1 MSVVTAAAVL
11 IPLLPLAGWAVLGL
25 RGGRWPARAAGW
37 FASATVA
44 ASFAAAVTLFQ
55 ALAALPAGTR
65 SVEVDVY
72 RWIAAGPVVI
82 PFRLLADPLSA
93 AMARVV
99 AGVGTLI
106 HIYSIGY
113 MAGEPGFAR
122 YFAYMNLFMAAMLL
136 LVLAGNLAVMFI
148 GWEGVG
154 LCSYLLIAFWFDR
167 PAAARAGVKAFV
179 VTRLGDVGFLLGIFA
194 AFGVFGTLDFTTIT
208 RDAAARLALG
218 GGAATAIALLLFLG
232 AVGKSAQLPL
242 YVWLPDAMEGP
253 TPVSALIHA
262 ATMVTAGVYMIVRL
276 HALYLR
282 APFALDVVA
291 VTGAVT
297 AIFAASAALVEPDL
311 KRVLA
316 YSTISQ
322 LGYMFLA
329 VGAAAWTAGMF
340 HLMTHA
346 FFKALLFLA
355 AGAVMHALG
364 GETDMRK
371 MGGLGRRLPRTA
383 AAFGAGAL
391 ALAGIPPLAGYFS
404 KEQILGEVF
413 AAGHV
418 WLWAVG
424 LITAGLTA
432 FYITRAYALTF
443 GGAGASA
450 AGPVRGAQGG
460 HAAGAGAPH
469 DPPPVMWWPIAA
481 LIFLTI
487 VMGIVLEHVIPLAP
501 WLRPTLEAGVP
512 RGTGS
517 GAQAGAAGVL
527 LPLAGIA
534 VAASGIV
541 LGWLVYARGAVRG
554 QEAAGGRPEVPGP
567 AALVKDAQTGRVP
580 ALGRLLAHRFFIE
593 DLYAA
598 AVVAPSRA
606 LAGWAAAFDRAVL
619 DRAVVGVAGGIGR
632 SGAALRRLQSGYLRH
647 YAAFVLI
654 GTLLIL
660 AYWMWR

>member
-1 MSVVTAAAVL
+1 MNLVTAAAVL

-25 RGGRWPARAAGW
+25 WGGRWPARAAGW

-44 ASFAAAVTLFQ
+44 ASFAAAVALFQ
-55 ALAALPAGTR
+55 ALAALPAASR

-72 RWIAAGPVVI
+72 RWITAGPVVI

-113 MAGEPGFAR
+113 MAGDPGFAR

-194 AFGVFGTLDFTTIT
+194 AFGVFGTLDFTAIT
-208 RDAAARLALG
+208 RDAASRLALG
-218 GGAATAIALLLFLG
+218 GSGATAIALLLFLG

-311 KRVLA
+311 KRLLA

-329 VGAAAWTAGMF
+329 VGVAAWGAGIF

-371 MGGLGRRLPRTA
+371 MGGLGRRLPKTA

-391 ALAGIPPLAGYFS
+391 ALAGIPPLAGFFS
-404 KEQILGEVF
+404 KEQILGDVF

-424 LITAGLTA
+424 LVTAGLTA
-432 FYITRAYALTF
+432 FYITRAYVLTF
-443 GGAGASA
+443 GGTGASA
-450 AGPVRGAQGG
+450 AGHHVITS
-460 HAAGAGAPH
+460 AGSAPH
-469 DPPPVMWWPIAA
+469 DPPPVMWWPVAA
-481 LIFLTI
+481 LIFLTV
-487 VMGIVLEHVIPLAP
+487 VMGIVLEHVIPLAA
-501 WLRPTLEAGVP
+501 WLRPALEAGVP
-512 RGTGS
+512 R
-517 GAQAGAAGVL
+517 AAGSVVPVEQQGAVHAL
-527 LPLAGIA
+527 LLLAGIA
-534 VAASGIV
+534 VAVVGIV
-541 LGWLVYARGAVRG
+541 LGWLVYARGAIRG
-554 QEAAGGRPEVPGP
+554 RAPV
-567 AALVKDAQTGRVP
+567 
-580 ALGRLLAHRFFIE
+580 LGTLLAHRFFIE

-606 LAGWAAAFDRAVL
+606 VAAGAAAFDRAVL
-619 DRAVVGVAGGIGR
+619 DRAVLGVAGGIGR
-632 SGAALRRLQSGYLRH
+632 SGAALRRLQSGYLRQ

-660 AYWMWR
+660 AYWLSR

>member
-1 MSVVTAAAVL
+1 MSVVTVAAVL
-11 IPLLPLAGWAVLGL
+11 IPVLPLAGWAVLGL
-25 RGGRWPARAAGW
+25 WGGRWPARAAGW
-37 FASATVA
+37 FASATVV

-55 ALAALPAGTR
+55 ALAALPAESRGVT
-65 SVEVDVY
+65 VDVY
-72 RWIAAGPVVI
+72 RWIAAGPVVV

-99 AGVGTLI
+99 AGVGAVI

-113 MAGEPGFAR
+113 MAGDRGVAR

-194 AFGVFGTLDFTTIT
+194 AFGVFGTLDFTAIT
-208 RDAAARLALG
+208 RDAASRLALG
-218 GGAATAIALLLFLG
+218 GGTATTIALLLFLG

-311 KRVLA
+311 KRLLA

-329 VGAAAWTAGMF
+329 AGVAAWTAGMF

-371 MGGLGRRLPRTA
+371 MGGLGRRLPKTA

-418 WLWAVG
+418 WLWGVG
-424 LITAGLTA
+424 LVTAGLTA
-432 FYITRAYALTF
+432 FYITRAYVLTF
-443 GGAGASA
+443 GGTGASA
-450 AGPVRGAQGG
+450 AGHAPPADAG
-460 HAAGAGAPH
+460 HSAGSGAPH

-481 LIFLTI
+481 LIVLTV
-487 VMGIVLEHVIPLAP
+487 VMGVVLEHLIPLAP
-501 WLRPTLEAGVP
+501 WLRPVLAARVSRGAGSPAPLEGAVHTL
-512 RGTGS
+512 
-517 GAQAGAAGVL
+517 L
-527 LPLAGIA
+527 LLAGIA
-534 VAASGIV
+534 VAVAGII
-541 LGWLVYARGAVRG
+541 LGWLVYARGAIRG
-554 QEAAGGRPEVPGP
+554 QEAVLR
-567 AALVKDAQTGRVP
+567 QTGQAPV
-580 ALGRLLAHRFFIE
+580 LGTLLARRFFIE
-593 DLYAA
+593 DFYDV

-606 LAGWAAAFDRAVL
+606 IARWAAAFDRGVI
-619 DRAVVGVAGGIGR
+619 DRAVVGIADALGR
-632 SGAALRRLQSGYLRH
+632 SGVALRRLQTGYLRD
-647 YAAFVLI
+647 YAAFMLV
-654 GTLLIL
+654 GALLIL

>member
-1 MSVVTAAAVL
+1 MTAAAVL

-25 RGGRWPARAAGW
+25 WGGRWPARAAGW

-44 ASFAAAVTLFQ
+44 ASFAAAVALFQ
-55 ALAALPAGTR
+55 ALAARPAASR

-72 RWIAAGPVVI
+72 RWITAGPVVI

-113 MAGEPGFAR
+113 MAGDPGFAR

-179 VTRLGDVGFLLGIFA
+179 VTRVGDVGFLLGIFA
-194 AFGVFGTLDFTTIT
+194 VFGAFGTLDFTAIT
-208 RDAAARLALG
+208 RDAASRLVLG
-218 GGAATAIALLLFLG
+218 GSGATAIALLLFLG

-329 VGAAAWTAGMF
+329 VGVAAWGAGMF

-391 ALAGIPPLAGYFS
+391 ALAGIPPLAGFFS

-443 GGAGASA
+443 GGFDFMGAGASLARAAGPGPAGTGASA
-450 AGPVRGAQGG
+450 AGPVRPADGA
-460 HAAGAGAPH
+460 HAAGSGAPH
-469 DPPPVMWWPIAA
+469 DPPPVMWWPVAA
-481 LIFLTI
+481 LLFLTI
-487 VMGIVLEHVIPLAP
+487 VMGVVLEHVIPLAA

-512 RGTGS
+512 RAPGS
-517 GAQAGAAGVL
+517 AAPAEPQGAVHAL
-527 LPLAGIA
+527 LQLAGIA
-534 VAASGIV
+534 VAAAGIV
-541 LGWLVYARGAVRG
+541 LGWLVYARGAIRG
-554 QEAAGGRPEVPGP
+554 RA
-567 AALVKDAQTGRVP
+567 P
-580 ALGRLLAHRFFIE
+580 ALGTLLAHRFFIE
-593 DLYAA
+593 DLYAV

-606 LAGWAAAFDRAVL
+606 VAAWAAAFDRAVL

-632 SGAALRRLQSGYLRH
+632 SGAALRRLQSGYLRQ
-647 YAAFVLI
+647 YAAVVLI
-654 GTLLIL
+654 GALLIL
-660 AYWMWR
+660 AYWLWRP

>member
-1 MSVVTAAAVL
+1 MSVVAVTAVL
-11 IPLLPLAGWAVLGL
+11 IPALPLAGWAVLGL
-25 RGGRWPARAAGW
+25 WGGRWPARVAGW
-37 FASATVA
+37 FASATVIG
-44 ASFAAAVTLFQ
+44 SFAAAITLFQ
-55 ALAALPAGTR
+55 SLAALPPDSRT
-65 SVEVDVY
+65 VQVDLY
-72 RWIAAGPVVI
+72 RWIAAGPLAI

-93 AMARVV
+93 AMARLV
-99 AGVGTLI
+99 AGVGALI

-113 MAGEPGFAR
+113 MAGDAGFAR

-154 LCSYLLIAFWFDR
+154 LCSYLLIAFWFER

-179 VTRLGDVGFLLGIFA
+179 VTRLGDVGFLLGIFT
-194 AFGVFGTLDFTTIT
+194 AFAVFGTLDFTAIT
-208 RDAAARLALG
+208 RDAAPRLALG
-218 GGAATAIALLLFLG
+218 GGPATAIALLLFLG

-262 ATMVTAGVYMIVRL
+262 ATMVTAGVFMIVRL

-297 AIFAASAALVEPDL
+297 AVFAASAALVEPDL

-329 VGAAAWTAGMF
+329 VGVAAWAAGIF

-371 MGGLGRRLPRTA
+371 MGGLARRLPKTA
-383 AAFGAGAL
+383 AAFGVGAL
-391 ALAGIPPLAGYFS
+391 ALAGIPPLAGFFS
-404 KEQILGEVF
+404 KDQILADVF
-413 AAGHV
+413 AAGHL
-418 WLWAVG
+418 WLWGIG
-424 LITAGLTA
+424 LFTAGLTG

-443 GGAGASA
+443 VGTGGPAHAGLAGAA
-450 AGPVRGAQGG
+450 PTGDAG
-460 HAAGAGAPH
+460 H
-469 DPPPVMWWPIAA
+469 DPAPVMWWPLAA
-481 LIFLTI
+481 LIFLAV
-487 VMGIVLEHVIPLAP
+487 VMGVVLQYVIPLAP
-501 WLRPTLEAGVP
+501 WLRPTLG
-512 RGTGS
+512 
-517 GAQAGAAGVL
+517 AGAPAPARESVAVQAL
-527 LPLAGIA
+527 LLILSVAAA
-534 VAASGIV
+534 VAGIV
-541 LGWLVYARGAVRG
+541 LGWLVYVRGAIH
-554 QEAAGGRPEVPGP
+554 GRAP
-567 AALVKDAQTGRVP
+567 L
-580 ALGRLLAHRFFIE
+580 LGTVLAHRFFIE
-593 DLYAA
+593 DLYDV
-598 AVVAPSRA
+598 AVVAPSTM
-606 LAGWAAAFDRAVL
+606 LARWAAAFDQRVI
-619 DRAVVGVAGGIGR
+619 DGAVVGIAGAFGR
-632 SGAALRRLQSGYLRH
+632 SGAALRRLQSGYIRQ

-654 GTLLIL
+654 GALMIL
-660 AYWMWR
+660 AYWMLRP

>member
-1 MSVVTAAAVL
+1 MNLVTAAAVL

-25 RGGRWPARAAGW
+25 WGGRWPARAAGW

-44 ASFAAAVTLFQ
+44 ASFAAAVALFQ
-55 ALAALPAGTR
+55 ALAALPAASR

-72 RWIAAGPVVI
+72 RWITAGPVVI

-113 MAGEPGFAR
+113 MAGDPGFAR

-194 AFGVFGTLDFTTIT
+194 AFGVFGTLDFTAIT
-208 RDAAARLALG
+208 RDAASRLALG
-218 GGAATAIALLLFLG
+218 GSGATAIALLLFLG

-311 KRVLA
+311 KRLLA

-329 VGAAAWTAGMF
+329 VGVAAWGAGIF

-371 MGGLGRRLPRTA
+371 MGGLGRRLPKTA

-391 ALAGIPPLAGYFS
+391 ALAGIPPLAGFFS
-404 KEQILGEVF
+404 KEQILGDVF

-424 LITAGLTA
+424 LVTAGLTA
-432 FYITRAYALTF
+432 FYITRAYVLTF
-443 GGAGASA
+443 GGTGASA
-450 AGPVRGAQGG
+450 AGHRVITS
-460 HAAGAGAPH
+460 AGSAPH
-469 DPPPVMWWPIAA
+469 DPPPVMWWPVAA
-481 LIFLTI
+481 LIFLTV
-487 VMGIVLEHVIPLAP
+487 VMGIVLEHVIPLAA
-501 WLRPTLEAGVP
+501 WLRPALEAGVP
-512 RGTGS
+512 R
-517 GAQAGAAGVL
+517 AAGSAVPVEQQGAVHAL
-527 LPLAGIA
+527 LLLAGIA
-534 VAASGIV
+534 VAVAGIV
-541 LGWLVYARGAVRG
+541 LGWLVYARGAIRG
-554 QEAAGGRPEVPGP
+554 RAPV
-567 AALVKDAQTGRVP
+567 
-580 ALGRLLAHRFFIE
+580 LGTLLAHRFFIE

-606 LAGWAAAFDRAVL
+606 VAAGAAAFDRAVL
-619 DRAVVGVAGGIGR
+619 DRAVLGVAGGIGR
-632 SGAALRRLQSGYLRH
+632 SGAALRRLQSGYLRQ

-660 AYWMWR
+660 AYWLSR

>member
-1 MSVVTAAAVL
+1 MDERAVTAAAVL

-25 RGGRWPARAAGW
+25 FGGRWPARAAGTL
-37 FASATVA
+37 ACATVTAAFA
-44 ASFAAAVTLFQ
+44 ASIVVYQ
-55 ALAALPAGTR
+55 ALAAMPAGART
-65 SVEVDVY
+65 VEVDVY
-72 RWIAAGPVVI
+72 RWFAAGPLVI
-82 PFRLLADPLSA
+82 PFRLLVDPLSA

-99 AGVGTLI
+99 SGVGALI
-106 HIYSIGY
+106 HVYSVGY

-167 PAAARAGVKAFV
+167 AAAARAGVKAFV
-179 VTRLGDVGFLLGIFA
+179 VTRLGDAGFLLGIFA
-194 AFGVFGTLDFTTIT
+194 VFAVFGTLDFTTIT
-208 RDAAARLALG
+208 REAASRLAPG
-218 GGAATAIALLLFLG
+218 GTLATAIALLLFLG

-262 ATMVTAGVYMIVRL
+262 ATMVTAGVYMVVRL
-276 HALYLR
+276 HAVYLR
-282 APFALDVVA
+282 SPFALDVVA

-329 VGAAAWTAGMF
+329 VGVAAWSAGVF

-383 AAFGAGAL
+383 AAFGIGAL
-391 ALAGIPPLAGYFS
+391 ALAGIPPLAGFFS

-413 AAGHV
+413 ASGHV

-424 LITAGLTA
+424 LLTAGLTA
-432 FYITRAYALTF
+432 FYITRAYVLAF
-443 GGAGASA
+443 GGSGASRAGGNA
-450 AGPVRGAQGG
+450 APASP
-460 HAAGAGAPH
+460 AAPH
-469 DPPPVMWWPIAA
+469 DPPAVMWWPIAA
-481 LIFLTI
+481 LAALTVI
-487 VMGIVLEHVIPLAP
+487 MGAVLEHVPLAG
-501 WLRPTLEAGVP
+501 WLGPVIEAGVP
-512 RGTGS
+512 PR
-517 GAQAGAAGVL
+517 AAGAVAPAAAGTAAVHGLLLLAGV
-527 LPLAGIA
+527 A
-534 VAASGIV
+534 VAVAGIV
-541 LGWLVYARGAVRG
+541 LGWLAYARRAIRG
-554 QEAAGGRPEVPGP
+554 QA
-567 AALVKDAQTGRVP
+567 P
-580 ALGRLLAHRFFIE
+580 ALGTLLAHRFFIE
-593 DLYAA
+593 DLYDA
-598 AVVAPSRA
+598 AVISPSRA
-606 LAGWAAAFDRAVL
+606 LARRAAAFDRGVI
-619 DRAVVGVAGGIGR
+619 DRAVVGVADGLGR
-632 SGAALRRLQSGYLRH
+632 SGAALRRLQSGYLRQ

-654 GTLLIL
+654 GALLVL
-660 AYWMWR
+660 AYWMLR